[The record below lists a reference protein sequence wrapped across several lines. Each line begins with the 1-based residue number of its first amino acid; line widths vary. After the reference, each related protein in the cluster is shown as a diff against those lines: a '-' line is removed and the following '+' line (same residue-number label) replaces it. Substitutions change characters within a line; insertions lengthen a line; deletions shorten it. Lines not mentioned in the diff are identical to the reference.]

1 MRPQRSMQHPPEG
14 ATTTAMPRFP
24 HRIALWCVGG
34 AVGIFLAANVTAI
47 LGAYVAGIVTGHI
60 GAVAAGLA
68 SSAPPGW
75 LTVGSSIGM
84 WAGFIGGPIA
94 LLLAL
99 GDQSPLRSLG
109 LRWRWFDLVGLPIG
123 AAAQFV
129 VGAITVAMF
138 GHRNYSA
145 PLHRWF
151 DGSSSTTVR
160 VLALCLVI
168 VVPVAEE
175 ILFRG
180 LLGQGLLSLAEP
192 RPSRH
197 VSVLAVGAI
206 VADGVLFAAAHGEPL
221 QFIGLALFGALQML
235 LVRQS
240 GRLSMAIASHAGFN
254 AVALSSVIWRGHL

>member
-1 MRPQRSMQHPPEG
+1 M
-14 ATTTAMPRFP
+14 
-24 HRIALWCVGG
+24 
-34 AVGIFLAANVTAI
+34 
-47 LGAYVAGIVTGHI
+47 
-60 GAVAAGLA
+60 
-68 SSAPPGW
+68 
-75 LTVGSSIGM
+75 
-84 WAGFIGGPIA
+84 
-94 LLLAL
+94 
-99 GDQSPLRSLG
+99 
-109 LRWRWFDLVGLPIG
+109 
-123 AAAQFV
+123 
-129 VGAITVAMF
+129 
-138 GHRNYSA
+138 
-145 PLHRWF
+145 
-151 DGSSSTTVR
+151 R